1 MNSERLVSMIR
12 QVHLEMTQ
20 LEIRTK
26 MERLQNHL
34 QSAIN
39 SPQESTQRAVED
51 QLNELLES
59 LEKADSNNFS
69 PGWKANLKTLVPNG
83 NTPSDQL
90 LGLGLA
96 SLLREAFDDSG
107 YTSVQTLDAIIQL
120 TSDIS
125 TLETHAAN
133 LVEAFN
139 ALQMEDESL
148 EPGTSVVGMYIPRDE
163 VPGGL
168 SELNNELRF
177 FNIFLSTLTQIVEG
191 EAETIPVYSVSSS
204 EFLGL
209 DAITTLNVAASV
221 TTIMTGISLVLKKM
235 LRQKKFK
242 EEAEELRFSKEILDQ
257 IDAQSNA
264 QVEEQLDGIH
274 IEICQSSKIENEHR
288 KTEMNSALRL
298 HLNSLAMKHERGFHI
313 DVRTQE
319 ENDVTE
325 EDAEKVKSIRTYAT
339 IEFLPPQGARVLE
352 LPEADLDDPDADK
365 SE

>member
-12 QVHLEMTQ
+12 QVHLEMIR
-20 LEIRTK
+20 LETRTK
-26 MERLQNHL
+26 MEQLQNHL

-39 SPQESTQRAVED
+39 SPNENTQREVED
-51 QLNELLES
+51 QLNELIES
-59 LEKADSNNFS
+59 LGKADSNNFS

-83 NTPSDQL
+83 STPSDQL

-96 SLLREAFDDSG
+96 SQLREAFDDFG

-125 TLETHAAN
+125 TLETHAEN

-168 SELNNELRF
+168 SELNRELRF

-204 EFLGL
+204 EFFGL
-209 DAITTLNVAASV
+209 DVVTTLRVAAEV
-221 TTIMTGISLVLKKM
+221 TTIMTGISLVLKKI
-235 LRQKKFK
+235 LKQKKFK
-242 EEAEELRFSKEILDQ
+242 EEAEELGYSKEILDQ
-257 IDAQSNA
+257 IDAQSSA
-264 QVEEQLDGIH
+264 RVKEQLNDIH
-274 IEICQSSKIENEHR
+274 IEICQSSKVENEHR

-319 ENDVTE
+319 ENDVTG
-325 EDAEKVKSIRTYAT
+325 EDEEKVKSIRTYAT
-339 IEFLPPQGARVLE
+339 IEFLPPEGARVLE
-352 LPEADLDDPDADK
+352 LPEADMDDLDVDESK
-365 SE
+365 

>member
-12 QVHLEMTQ
+12 QVHLEMTR

-26 MERLQNHL
+26 MEQLQNYL
-34 QSAIN
+34 QSAID
-39 SPQESTQRAVED
+39 SPNESTQRAVENH
-51 QLNELLES
+51 LNELLES
-59 LEKADSNNFS
+59 LENAPSNNFS

-83 NTPSDQL
+83 STPSDQL

-96 SLLREAFDDSG
+96 SQLREAFEDSG

-125 TLETHAAN
+125 TLETHAEN

-148 EPGTSVVGMYIPRDE
+148 EPGTSVVGMYIPRNE

-168 SELNNELRF
+168 LDLNSELRF

-204 EFLGL
+204 EFFGL
-209 DAITTLNVAASV
+209 DAVTTLNVAASV
-221 TTIMTGISLVLKKM
+221 TTIMTGISLVLKKI

-242 EEAEELRFSKEILDQ
+242 EEAEELGYGKEVLDQ
-257 IDAQSNA
+257 IDAQSNT
-264 QVEEQLDGIH
+264 QVAEQLNDIH
-274 IEICQSSKIENEHR
+274 VEICQSSKIEDEHR
-288 KTEMNSALRL
+288 KTEMHSALRL
-298 HLNSLAMKHERGFHI
+298 QFNSLAMKHERGFHI

-319 ENDVTE
+319 EDDVTE
-325 EDAEKVKSIRTYAT
+325 DDKEKVKSIRTYAT

-352 LPEADLDDPDADK
+352 LPEADLDDPDVDK
-365 SE
+365 SD